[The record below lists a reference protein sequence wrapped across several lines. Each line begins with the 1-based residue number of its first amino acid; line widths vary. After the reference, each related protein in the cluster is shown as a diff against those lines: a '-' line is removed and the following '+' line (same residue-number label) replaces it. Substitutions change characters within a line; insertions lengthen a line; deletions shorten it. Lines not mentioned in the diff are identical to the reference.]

1 MSTEETIKRLETEIE
16 KGQSDLREATRVAAA
31 NPKDR
36 LKQARALIE
45 SREVLKLMR
54 VELAQARQRLADE
67 QHAAQLALREANAKR
82 IAELT
87 QEIETEALA
96 IERGLRRAGR
106 SYKVMLEHVAA
117 ILALGTEAERFDLA
131 TFRTARPGK
140 LPYEYVVNKCSE
152 HFGFGPSHHLEHWPR
167 QDRAAEGAARALA
180 TFTDIRERIV
190 SPEDFIE
197 PETDNDATAEWVE
210 ASPEEI
216 ENAIH

>member
-67 QHAAQLALREANAKR
+67 QHAAQLALREANAAR

-87 QEIETEALA
+87 RAIETEALA

-106 SYKVMLEHVAA
+106 SYKMMLEHVAA
-117 ILALGTEAERFDLA
+117 ILALGNEAERFDLA
-131 TFRTARPGK
+131 TFR
-140 LPYEYVVNKCSE
+140 VV
-152 HFGFGPSHHLEHWPR
+152 F
-167 QDRAAEGAARALA
+167 
-180 TFTDIRERIV
+180 
-190 SPEDFIE
+190 PEL
-197 PETDNDATAEWVE
+197 
-210 ASPEEI
+210 
-216 ENAIH
+216 

>member
-1 MSTEETIKRLETEIE
+1 MSTEQSIERLEIEIE
-16 KGQSDLREATRVAAA
+16 QGQSNLRESTRLAAA
-31 NPKDR
+31 HPKDR

-45 SREVLKLMR
+45 QREVLKLMR
-54 VELAQARQRLADE
+54 VELVQARQRLAEE
-67 QHAAQLALREANAKR
+67 QHAAQLALREANANR

-106 SYKVMLEHVAA
+106 SYKVMLENVAA
-117 ILALGTEAERFDLA
+117 ILALGNEAERFDLA
-131 TFRTARPGK
+131 TFRTTRPAR
-140 LPYEYVVNKCSE
+140 LPYDYCVHKIAE
-152 HFGFGPSHHLEHWPR
+152 HFGFNPSDHLEHWPR

>member
-1 MSTEETIKRLETEIE
+1 MSTEETITRLEIEIE
-16 KGQSDLREATRVAAA
+16 KGQANLRKATRLAAE

-45 SREVLKLMR
+45 QREVLKLTR
-54 VELAQARQRLADE
+54 IELAQARQRLAEE

-117 ILALGTEAERFDLA
+117 ILALGNEAERFDLA
-131 TFRTARPGK
+131 TFRTTRPAR
-140 LPYEYVVNKCSE
+140 LPYDYCVHKIAE
-152 HFGFGPSHHLEHWPR
+152 HFGFNPSDHLEHWPKP
-167 QDRAAEGAARALA
+167 DRAAEGAARALA
-180 TFTDIRERIV
+180 TFTDIRKRIV
-190 SPEDFIE
+190 APENFIE
-197 PETDNDATAEWVE
+197 PEADSNDAAEWIE
-210 ASPEEI
+210 ASPKEI